1 MKSKLLLV
9 LLLIAALARS
19 ASATPSTIVRVPSAD
34 VQSYATFHL
43 GIDNNTTMFESPSA
57 TGGGYYLPVTYGLT
71 IGFLDHP
78 FVQIEGGI
86 DVREPTEEPITWNFK
101 AVMPEGAE
109 SPAMPALVIG
119 VYDMGTANGGNDYN
133 IFYAEAAKTISFL
146 GRFTFGYFVGS
157 SSRLKNKNG
166 EEDSSALI
174 MGFDRRMPEIND
186 RLWFGI
192 DYMGTRSSYGAV
204 NFGFSWSFS
213 ESASLLIGYIR
224 YNEEFDGWIDG
235 ERVQRK
241 NLITWQADF
250 DF

>member
-9 LLLIAALARS
+9 LLLITALAHS

-34 VQSYATFHL
+34 VQPYATFHL
-43 GIDNNTTMFESPSA
+43 GIDNNTTMFRTPTP
-57 TGGGYYLPVTYGLT
+57 TGGGYNLPVTYGLT
-71 IGFLDHP
+71 IGFLDQP
-78 FVQIEGGI
+78 FVQIEAGI
-86 DVREPTEEPITWNFK
+86 DVREPTEEPVTWNAK
-101 AVMPEGAE
+101 AAMPEGAQH
-109 SPAMPALVIG
+109 PAMPALVIG
-119 VYDMGTANGGNDYN
+119 MYDMGTSQGGNDYN
-133 IFYAEAAKTISFL
+133 IFYAEVAKTISFL

-157 SSRLKNKNG
+157 ASHLKNKNG

-192 DYMGTRSSYGAV
+192 DYMGTRSVYGSV
-204 NFGFSWSFS
+204 NFGFTWSFS

-224 YNEEFDGWIDG
+224 YNDEFDEVIDG
-235 ERVQRK
+235 KRVQRK
-241 NLITWQADF
+241 NLMTWQADF

>member
-9 LLLIAALARS
+9 LLLITALADS

-34 VQSYATFHL
+34 VQPYATFHL
-43 GIDNNTTMFESPSA
+43 GIDNNTTMFESPA
-57 TGGGYYLPVTYGLT
+57 PTGGGYYVPVTYGLT
-71 IGFLDHP
+71 IGFLDLP

-86 DVREPTEEPITWNFK
+86 DVREPTGKPITWNVK
-101 AVMPEGAE
+101 AVRPEGAE
-109 SPAMPALVIG
+109 HPVMPALVIG
-119 VYDMGTANGGNDYN
+119 MYDMGTSSGDNDYN
-133 IFYAEAAKTISFL
+133 IFYAEVAKTVSFL
-146 GRFTFGYFVGS
+146 GRFTFGYFIGS
-157 SSRLKNKNG
+157 ASRLIDKNG

-192 DYMGTRSSYGAV
+192 DYMGTRSDYGAV

-224 YNEEFDGWIDG
+224 YNEEFDEFIGG
-235 ERVQRK
+235 KRVRRK
-241 NLITWQADF
+241 NLMTWQADF